1 MLLLNCCLIINSK
14 NNRMGTKIDCPL
26 LDFGIVEYP
35 MIMASFVSK
44 SGRTVG
50 GAFIVDTAS
59 RHNVM
64 NEAILGIL
72 QDNCLRYDGK
82 MTLTSFSGEGIQGKE
97 VHLDFCVGDCLFS
110 ERFYAAQG
118 LSFDSVFGEHV
129 VLGILGIEFLVKYG
143 LALDF
148 QKRSLHSSSMIEKKM
163 ELSEYSFVFPQEY
176 GFSKY
181 GLPVVGMVK
190 NGKEYICLVD
200 SGSNLNITTKYV
212 LGNGDITNRHTGLKS
227 SLTSVAGTKMTD
239 LMNVDFDLLSIGNKI
254 GEIKIKKY
262 STDFQVIDNSKFI
275 LEGES
280 NIPPISAIIGAGFLL
295 EQKWVVDFA
304 SGLVYSVNN

>member
-1 MLLLNCCLIINSK
+1 MLNCCLIINSK

-110 ERFYAAQG
+110 ELFYAAQG

-148 QKRSLHSSSMIEKKM
+148 EKRSLHSSSMIEEKM

-190 NGKEYICLVD
+190 KGKEYICLVD

-262 STDFQVIDNSKFI
+262 STDFQVIDNRDV
-275 LEGES
+275 L
-280 NIPPISAIIGAGFLL
+280 
-295 EQKWVVDFA
+295 
-304 SGLVYSVNN
+304 

>member
-1 MLLLNCCLIINSK
+1 MLNCCLIINSK

-239 LMNVDFDLLSIGNKI
+239 LMILDFDLLSIGNKI

-262 STDFQVIDNSKFI
+262 STDFQVIDNSKYI

-304 SGLVYSVNN
+304 YGLVYSVNN